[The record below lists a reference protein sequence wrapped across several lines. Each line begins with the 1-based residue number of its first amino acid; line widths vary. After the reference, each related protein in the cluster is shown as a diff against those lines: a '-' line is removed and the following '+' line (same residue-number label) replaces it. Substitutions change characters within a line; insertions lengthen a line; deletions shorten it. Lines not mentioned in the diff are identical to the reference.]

1 MAIRKK
7 INPNSPNHQG
17 DRVGRQKI
25 QAPEFRAAPR
35 HPDGSINYDGYG
47 TDMEMWLNACHA
59 QYSGTE
65 QSSIAEQHIARGFE
79 NLLKVFRHAG
89 HSGLSKFIIHDKI
102 PDGLTNLD
110 LGQKLGVT
118 NLQNAGF
125 SGDTGRVADAV
136 IASFRDIVMS
146 GKLMDQVV
154 SETIASVDACC
165 SITAQERASKTLSRS
180 AKLGGNPEQ
189 RRKATEAYIEA
200 IEQRFKPSNNP
211 KTIVDIY
218 GANYLSLATFLRK
231 SIQEGRANPEMAS
244 KLDAF
249 YESLTNDNGNNQL
262 HKMGFV
268 ELNGVDLAAQV
279 VRRDLLR
286 IAQNPAD
293 PDDPRQ
299 SIQYD
304 IDAAFKELEPRSL
317 NIVLAKLRKKQ
328 PKIDIFARQPRRRSR
343 TAGGR
348 TQTSSDHQRHPAGS
362 AQRKGAR
369 RRRNSGFLKAIGG
382 SLAVIVVTLIG
393 YLNLGKLSEMD
404 ANAQAIDI
412 TSPVALAASL
422 CPEAKSGTGC
432 HDSTE
437 PAVAVAP
444 DTQTVQIS
452 TLNHSGANPLLVSV
466 SYLLNSAA
474 QVVGN
479 AVSYARSNNPYQ
491 GSTFGNLFINDD
503 VDGDPAAASVAQYLA
518 SNYPLCY
525 PGTTGTL
532 RQGGAQTDPATIVN
546 NLGNSSGGVV
556 AYPERATQTMRSTHS
571 ARLVVDPHA
580 SSLRAKVET
589 KVPQSGR
596 KKGVTP
602 KNADPRRSGR
612 SKIDKDWKK
621 FTGQSDSVQGAY
633 RMGVNWSF
641 SGCST
646 LVLGDQIVTLDSGK
660 SGCPKPKL

>member
-1 MAIRKK
+1 MSKHRAVRE
-7 INPNSPNHQG
+7 G
-17 DRVGRQKI
+17 DVDKPRRQRERR
-25 QAPEFRAAPR
+25 QTPVFRAAPR
-35 HPDGSINYDGYG
+35 NADGTVNYGGYG

-59 QYSGTE
+59 QYSCTE
-65 QSSIAEQHIARGFE
+65 QSSIAEQHIARGFK

-110 LGQKLGVT
+110 LGQELGVT
-118 NLQNAGF
+118 NLQKAGF

-180 AKLGGNPEQ
+180 ATLGGNPEQ

-200 IEQRFKPSNNP
+200 IEQRFKPSNNQ
-211 KTIVDIY
+211 KTIADIY
-218 GANYLSLATFLRK
+218 GANYLCLATFLREC
-231 SIQEGRANPEMAS
+231 IHDGRANPEMAS

-249 YESLTNDNGNNQL
+249 YESLTSDEGNNHL

-268 ELNGVDLAAQV
+268 QLNGVDLAAQV

-293 PDDPRQ
+293 PNDPNQ
-299 SIQYD
+299 SIQYN
-304 IDAAFKELEPRSL
+304 IDAAFEELEPTPFDEL
-317 NIVLAKLRKKQ
+317 LAKLKKRK
-328 PKIDIFARQPRRRSR
+328 PRVEIFADRSRHRRSR
-343 TAGGR
+343 TAGGSTR
-348 TQTSSDHQRHPAGS
+348 TSSVRPYK
-362 AQRKGAR
+362 RKKLMGANEGNR
-369 RRRNSGFLKAIGG
+369 VQNSGFLKAIYV
-382 SLAVIVVTLIG
+382 SLAAMAICFIG
-393 YLNLGKLSEMD
+393 YFSFGKLSEMD

-412 TSPVALAASL
+412 TTPVALAASL

-432 HDSTE
+432 HDRTE

-444 DTQTVQIS
+444 DTKTVQSSI
-452 TLNHSGANPLLVSV
+452 LNNSGANPLSVSV
-466 SYLLNSAA
+466 SLFLNRAA

-479 AVSYARSNNPYQ
+479 AVSYARSNNPHQ
-491 GSTFGNLFINDD
+491 GSTLSNLFINDD

-518 SNYPLCY
+518 LNYPLCY

-532 RQGGAQTDPATIVN
+532 RQGGAQTDPATIVD

-556 AYPERATQTMRSTHS
+556 AYPERATQTMRSTPN
-571 ARLVVDPHA
+571 ARLVVNPHA

-602 KNADPRRSGR
+602 KNADPRRSSC

-621 FTGQSDSVQGAY
+621 FTEQSDSVRGAY

-660 SGCPKPKL
+660 SGCPKHKL